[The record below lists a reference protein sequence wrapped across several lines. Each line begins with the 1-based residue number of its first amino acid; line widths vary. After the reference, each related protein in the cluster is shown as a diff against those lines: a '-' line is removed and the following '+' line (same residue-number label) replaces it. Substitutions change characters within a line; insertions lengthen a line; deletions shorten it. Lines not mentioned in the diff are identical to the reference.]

1 MTKFPLKTIQVLAA
15 VNVLVGVLA
24 LVWIIRALW
33 IEEQIFTEP
42 PNDSLGNMSLSAL
55 PIETNA
61 VKAHPLFTQNRL
73 PAPEQPGLDNPY
85 AEKILPPPQVV
96 GIFNSSQGELGAIME
111 DTQTG
116 TRKFVRGGGE
126 FMGWKLAAIRPK
138 VAVLRQGG
146 QEIEAPLSF
155 GLRAAGNP
163 PVPDQNFKAP

>member
-1 MTKFPLKTIQVLAA
+1 MKKLSLKHIHILVAI
-15 VNVLVGVLA
+15 NVLVGILA
-24 LVWIIRALW
+24 LAWVIQVLW
-33 IEEQIFTEP
+33 GEEQIFTGP
-42 PNDSLGNMSLSAL
+42 PNDSLGNMNLSAL
-55 PIETNA
+55 PIETSA

-96 GIFNSSQGELGAIME
+96 GIFKSSQGELGAIME